1 MRLSYTVYDIFY
13 QYTHLCVVSPINESL
28 FRILS
33 LIVWITNLGYQCP
46 KTIAPV
52 YNIDIRTADTTR
64 VVAEISI
71 VILYLLLHLG

>member
-1 MRLSYTVYDIFY
+1 MSTID
-13 QYTHLCVVSPINESL
+13 ESL

-46 KTIAPV
+46 KTITPV
-52 YNIDIRTADTTR
+52 YNIDFRTADTTR

-71 VILYLLLHLG
+71 VILFVATFRIKVY